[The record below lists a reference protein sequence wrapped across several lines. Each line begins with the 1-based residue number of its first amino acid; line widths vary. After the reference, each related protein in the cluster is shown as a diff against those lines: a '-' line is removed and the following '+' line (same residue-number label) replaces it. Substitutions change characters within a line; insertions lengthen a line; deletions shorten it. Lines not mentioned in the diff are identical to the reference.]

1 MERKRVYLDYAAT
14 TPVEKRA
21 IEAMLPYMTEL
32 FGNPSSKHC
41 FGKEAKKAVGKSRDL
56 IVDGLGI
63 KGSSKMIFTSG
74 ATESNNLAIFGVAR
88 AMQAKGR
95 HIITCATEHKAVL
108 KPCTRLERD
117 GFEVSTIGVDA
128 DGIIDLQQFSDS
140 LRDDTVMVSVLHT
153 HNEIG
158 IIQPVQEIGRICRE
172 RNIVLHCDATQSI
185 GKTHF
190 SMYDLQIDL
199 LSLSAHKFYGPRG
212 VGALVIRESAKDFDI
227 EAQIYGGGQ
236 QMRLRSGTVN
246 VAGIVGM
253 AEAFKVAEGEWQQDY
268 LRYFKYR
275 DFIKN
280 TLQKQLDG
288 IYFNGSQTQCCPSIL
303 NVGFRGLEIDDLLSE
318 ISEIAVS
325 SASACGSEN
334 PRPSYVLKAMGQ
346 TESESRNALR
356 ISFGRFTTQDDLSYA
371 VERIIEA
378 VKKLRVRD
386 SFSKVVS

>member
-190 SMYDLQIDL
+190 SMDDLQIDL

-356 ISFGRFTTQDDLSYA
+356 ISFGRFTTQDDLSYS
-371 VERIIEA
+371 VERIVEA
-378 VKKLRVRD
+378 VKKLR
-386 SFSKVVS
+386 KN

>member
-21 IEAMLPYMTEL
+21 IEVMLPYMTAQ

-41 FGKEAKKAVGKSRDL
+41 FGKEAKKAVGRSRDI
-56 IVDGLGI
+56 IVNGLGI

-88 AMQAKGR
+88 AMQKKGR

-117 GFEVSTIGVDA
+117 GFEITTIGVDA

-140 LRDDTVMVSVLHT
+140 LRDDTILVSVLHT

-172 RNIVLHCDATQSI
+172 RNIILHCDATQSI

-190 SMYDLQIDL
+190 SMDELNIDL

-212 VGALVIRESAKDFDI
+212 VGALVMRETEKDFAI

-268 LRYFKYR
+268 LHYFKYR
-275 DFIKN
+275 DFIKTN
-280 TLQKQLDG
+280 LQKQLDG
-288 IYFNGSQTQCCPSIL
+288 IYFNGSQIQCCPSIL

-346 TESESRNALR
+346 TEAESRNALR
-356 ISFGRFTTQDDLSYA
+356 ISFGRFTTQDDLSYF

-378 VKKLRVRD
+378 VKKLR
-386 SFSKVVS
+386 KN

>member
-1 MERKRVYLDYAAT
+1 
-14 TPVEKRA
+14 
-21 IEAMLPYMTEL
+21 
-32 FGNPSSKHC
+32 
-41 FGKEAKKAVGKSRDL
+41 
-56 IVDGLGI
+56 
-63 KGSSKMIFTSG
+63 
-74 ATESNNLAIFGVAR
+74 
-88 AMQAKGR
+88 
-95 HIITCATEHKAVL
+95 
-108 KPCTRLERD
+108 
-117 GFEVSTIGVDA
+117 
-128 DGIIDLQQFSDS
+128 
-140 LRDDTVMVSVLHT
+140 
-153 HNEIG
+153 
-158 IIQPVQEIGRICRE
+158 
-172 RNIVLHCDATQSI
+172 
-185 GKTHF
+185 
-190 SMYDLQIDL
+190 MYDLQIDL

>member
-1 MERKRVYLDYAAT
+1 
-14 TPVEKRA
+14 
-21 IEAMLPYMTEL
+21 
-32 FGNPSSKHC
+32 
-41 FGKEAKKAVGKSRDL
+41 
-56 IVDGLGI
+56 
-63 KGSSKMIFTSG
+63 MIFTSG